1 MSGVKHTPWEVGQHP
16 AISNG
21 WIVRPVLFG
30 SNIRVLPESE
40 GGHVIIR
47 DERVARLIAAAPDLL
62 EALEAHQGVS
72 QLLAELEFCLDEER
86 GEIERQLR
94 DIEEQA
100 RAAIARA
107 RGEQGGGGE

>member
-1 MSGVKHTPWEVGQHP
+1 MSGVKHTPGPWLTQWEHDGDESIWSRDGGMHMIATCHAEDDRVIP
-16 AISNG
+16 AKAN
-21 WIVRPVLFG
+21 
-30 SNIRVLPESE
+30 
-40 GGHVIIR
+40 
-47 DERVARLIAAAPDLL
+47 ARLIAAAPDLL

-107 RGEQGGGGE
+107 RGEQDGGGE